1 MIITGWTNGQVSAHR
16 LIDGELQWSW
26 NSEVIKNGITGRIVV
41 ENTSQ
46 GWQVIVPTELGIAG
60 LCPTNGDLIWSKNFT
75 NGNIGYRHSP
85 TIFMKDDVEWVVVG
99 NENGQM
105 MEVNL
110 SDTNTSIIT
119 NLEYGL
125 ENPKV
130 RGPIIVT
137 NSQIDRRFILIQG
150 DKNSLFVEW
159 ESNSTTDKTH
169 QLIGSTGLLT
179 SYDYYSYQA
188 ELVLVPTSTNTTLF
202 NCRDYCTPIGVL
214 TNESVTGEPVI
225 FSVENDIINIFLP
238 HNTNQGYWSIH
249 TAYDNYD
256 TWKIESDSVVEWH
269 PNEPQYVTAGVAVS
283 ESIFAVANDA
293 SYVEVIVLEFEE
305 AKSNFELMRQANQ
318 KWAVEYPQTNISEQI
333 ELLEENQQPNT
344 SEQIEISE
352 ENEKGSIFSNI
363 LYFILIIIFIGII
376 AKLFSTLKS
385 DDLRW
390 PLLILL
396 VALILIV
403 PGIITKW
410 TEFVD
415 NNNFVEQGDLS
426 VSEIPMEWKDSQ
438 IVIIEFANYE
448 LNGTEIRYNQYGDE
462 VYRGISSDNNTNR
475 ILIGGLGD
483 SQNVWEVTL
492 LATNISGL
500 ELEYVDTVS
509 GVFITSING
518 MENSGSN
525 GWVYSINARYG
536 TQSVDTAT
544 IDSNSTVIWKYTNN

>member
-1 MIITGWTNGQVSAHR
+1 M
-16 LIDGELQWSW
+16 
-26 NSEVIKNGITGRIVV
+26 
-41 ENTSQ
+41 
-46 GWQVIVPTELGIAG
+46 IVPTELGMAG
-60 LCPTNGDLIWSKNFT
+60 LCPINGDLIWSKNFT

-85 TIFMKDDVEWVVVG
+85 TIFVKEDVEWVVVG

-110 SDTNTSIIT
+110 FDTNTSITT

-137 NSQIDRRFILIQG
+137 NSQIDRRLILIQG
-150 DKNSLFVEW
+150 DDNSLFVEW
-159 ESNSTTDKTH
+159 ESNSTTDRTY
-169 QLIGSTGLLT
+169 QLVGSTGLLT

-202 NCRDYCTPIGVL
+202 NCRDYCIPIGVL

-225 FSVENDIINIFLP
+225 FSTENDRISIFLP
-238 HNTNQGYWSIH
+238 HNINQGYWSIH
-249 TAYDNYD
+249 TAYDHYD
-256 TWKIESDSVVEWH
+256 TWKIESDSVVEWY
-269 PNEPQYVTAGVAVS
+269 PNESQYVTAGVAVS

-318 KWAVEYPQTNISEQI
+318 KWVVENPQTNISEQI
-333 ELLEENQQPNT
+333 ENPEEKQQTNT
-344 SEQIEISE
+344 SEQIEIAE
-352 ENEKGSIFSNI
+352 KNENESIFINA

-403 PGIITKW
+403 PGIIAKW

-415 NNNFVEQGDLS
+415 NNNFVEQGDLF
-426 VSEIPMEWKDSQ
+426 VSEIPIEWKESQ
-438 IVIIEFANYE
+438 IVIIEFSNYE
-448 LNGTEIRYNQYGDE
+448 LNGTEIRYNQQGDE
-462 VYRGISSDNNTNR
+462 IYRGISSDNNTNR
-475 ILIGGLGD
+475 IMIGGLDD

-492 LATNISGL
+492 LATNLSGL
-500 ELEYVDTVS
+500 ELEYVDTS
-509 GVFITSING
+509 LGVFVTSING
-518 MENSGSN
+518 MENSGLN

-544 IDSNSTVIWKYTNN
+544 IDSNSTVIWQYK